1 VALHTMPNQKKH
13 WLWNSPK
20 HQQMQQNEEVRAS
33 VRFPLHLPVRVETPN
48 HRWVDATTQDISASG
63 FLFRSDY
70 EFEAETKF
78 DFAIQMPA
86 AVMGTPTDVVVHGS
100 ARVVR
105 SYKKEPMKFT
115 AAVIDDYAFEAALK
129 PHGYIKH

>member
-1 VALHTMPNQKKH
+1 MPAQKRH

-33 VRFPLHLPVRVETPN
+33 VRFPLHLPVKLEMPN
-48 HRWVDATTQDISASG
+48 HRWVEATTQDISASG

-70 EFEAETKF
+70 EFPADSRF

-86 AVMGTPTDVVVHGS
+86 AIMGTPTDVVVHGS

-105 SYKKEPMKFT
+105 SYKKEPMNFT
-115 AAVIDDYAFEAALK
+115 AVVIDDYAFEAAK
-129 PHGYIKH
+129 STHGNFKH